1 MRPSPASLLALALCL
16 LSQRAAADDPVLAHY
31 SGGEVR
37 ASELRGAAGE
47 AAICAAAYREIYGRL
62 ARDKKLDQQ
71 EAFAAEIEAARR
83 RMAAD
88 YYRSRRQPGFESRVK
103 PAELEAEWKRRSAP
117 GGDFHWPGQVDMDVL
132 YLRCGVLPAERRACL
147 ERAQQIDKRLAR
159 GTAFVDLVG
168 EERERSGNANG
179 SYSGAPLDK
188 LGAELRQLALATTP
202 PSLSPWLEVPH
213 GLFRI
218 SVLDHRG
225 AGSRP
230 LVQVEEQLRRE
241 LGEKSWRA
249 YEENQQRRAAPRSK
263 ASFEEYLAGAAELS
277 GDTRQPAFVAAFEAE
292 KERLLAARA
301 YAGDRAARPNDEA
314 LEKERRARADELEE
328 LVLLVFA
335 FPFGEPRAAY
345 AKAGEIAQTLD
356 AGAADLPAALAA
368 LPARFPE
375 LRVEQVGPL
384 RRRAIEAALPDFGK
398 ALAGAPA
405 GSWRGPIRLAREGL
419 WHLVHPAESAPAP
432 RGRSLAFVAVLRR
445 AVPPLG
451 QLRQELLRPRIA
463 ELEAGG
469 PYCRELLGRRF
480 GLEILP

>member
-1 MRPSPASLLALALCL
+1 MRSQPASLLVLALALLPC
-16 LSQRAAADDPVLAHY
+16 AAAAEDSPVARFA
-31 SGGEVR
+31 GGELL
-37 ASELRGAAGE
+37 ASELKGATGE
-47 AAICAAAYREIYGRL
+47 AAICAAAYREIYVQL
-62 ARDKKLDQQ
+62 AVQKKLDQDP
-71 EAFAAEIEAARR
+71 AFAAELAARRR

-88 YYRSRRQPGFESRVK
+88 FYRRRRQPGFESRVK
-103 PAELEAEWKRRSAP
+103 PAEIEAEWKRRSAP
-117 GGDFHWPGQVDMDVL
+117 GGEFHWPGQVDMDVL

-147 ERAQQIDKRLAR
+147 ERAQQIDRRLAR

-168 EERERSGNANG
+168 EERARSGNANG

-202 PSLSPWLEVPH
+202 TSLSPWLEVPH
-213 GLFRI
+213 GLYRI

-225 AGSRP
+225 AGVRP

-249 YEENQQRRAAPRSK
+249 YEENQQRRAERSR

-277 GDTRQPAFVAAFEAE
+277 GDVLQPAFVAAFAAE
-292 KERLLAARA
+292 RERMLAARA
-301 YAGDRAARPNDEA
+301 FAADRAGRPNDEA
-314 LEKERRARADELEE
+314 LEKERQARADELEE

-345 AKAGEIAQTLD
+345 AKAGEIAQALT
-356 AGAADLPAALAA
+356 AGEADLPAALAA
-368 LPARFPE
+368 LPSRFPE

-384 RRRAIEAALPDFGK
+384 RRRAIETTLPDFAK

-419 WHLVHPAESAPAP
+419 WHLLHPDDAAPAP

-445 AVPPLG
+445 SVPPLA
-451 QLRQELLRPRIA
+451 QLRPELLAPLIA

-480 GLEILP
+480 KLEILP